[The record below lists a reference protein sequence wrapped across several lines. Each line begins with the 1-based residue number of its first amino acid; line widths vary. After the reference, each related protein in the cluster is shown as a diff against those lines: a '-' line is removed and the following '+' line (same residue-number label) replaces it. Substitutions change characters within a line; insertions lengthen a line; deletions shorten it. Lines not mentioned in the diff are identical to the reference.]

1 MTLST
6 HSKYNKLL
14 FRKEVWKV
22 TAKEYL
28 RSIKYLDSAI
38 NAKQAELDRLK
49 RDMCSIKG
57 VTYDGDK
64 VQGGISDSMKIV
76 DKIIELDNVIN
87 AEIDRLVD
95 LKAEAHTKIEKV
107 CNEKFI
113 SLLTDIYINGFTLEQ
128 VAERMGKSYV
138 TICEWH
144 GQALNIFR
152 KENGYT

>member
-1 MTLST
+1 M
-6 HSKYNKLL
+6 
-14 FRKEVWKV
+14 

-28 RSIKYLDSAI
+28 RSIKYLDNAI

-57 VTYDGDK
+57 ITYDGDK
-64 VQGGISDSMKIV
+64 VQGGITDGMKIV
-76 DKIIELDNVIN
+76 DKIIELNNIIN

-95 LKAEAHTKIEKV
+95 LKADAHTKIEKV
-107 CNEKFI
+107 CSQKFI
-113 SLLTDIYINGFTLEQ
+113 SLLTDIYINGYTLEQ
-128 VAERMGKSYV
+128 VAERMNKSYV

>member
-1 MTLST
+1 M
-6 HSKYNKLL
+6 
-14 FRKEVWKV
+14 

-28 RSIKYLDSAI
+28 KSIKYLDSAI

-64 VQGGISDSMKIV
+64 VQGGITDSMKIV
-76 DKIIELDNVIN
+76 DKIIELNNVIN

-95 LKAEAHTKIEKV
+95 LKAEAHAKIEKV
-107 CNEKFI
+107 CNRKFI
-113 SLLTDIYINGFTLEQ
+113 SLLTDIYINGYTLEGT
-128 VAERMGKSYV
+128 AEKLEVNYRTV
-138 TICEWH
+138 CRWH

>member
-1 MTLST
+1 M
-6 HSKYNKLL
+6 
-14 FRKEVWKV
+14 

-28 RSIKYLDSAI
+28 RSIKYLDHAI

-64 VQGGISDSMKIV
+64 VQGGITDSMKIV
-76 DKIIELDNVIN
+76 DKIIELNNLIN
-87 AEIDRLVD
+87 AEIDKLVD
-95 LKAEAHTKIEKV
+95 LKAEAHQKIEKV

-113 SLLTDIYINGFTLEQ
+113 SLLTDIYINGYTLEQ
-128 VAERMGKSYV
+128 VAERMNKSYV
-138 TICEWH
+138 TIYEWH

>member
-1 MTLST
+1 M
-6 HSKYNKLL
+6 
-14 FRKEVWKV
+14 

-64 VQGGISDSMKIV
+64 VQGGITDSMKIV
-76 DKIIELDNVIN
+76 DKIIDLNNVIN
-87 AEIDRLVD
+87 AEIDKLVD
-95 LKAEAHTKIEKV
+95 LKAEAHNKIEKV

-113 SLLTDIYINGFTLEQ
+113 SLLTDIYINGYTFEQ
-128 VAERMGKSYV
+128 VAERMNITDK
-138 TICEWH
+138 TICRWH
-144 GQALNIFR
+144 GQALQLFR
-152 KENGYT
+152 KENNMT

>member
-1 MTLST
+1 M
-6 HSKYNKLL
+6 
-14 FRKEVWKV
+14 

-28 RSIKYLDSAI
+28 RSIKYLDNSI
-38 NAKQAELDRLK
+38 NAKLAELDRLK
-49 RDMCSIKG
+49 RDMCSIRG

-64 VQGGISDSMKIV
+64 VQGGTIDNMKIV
-76 DKIIELDNVIN
+76 DKIIDLNNVIN

-95 LKAEAHTKIEKV
+95 LKAEAHGKIEKV
-107 CNEKFI
+107 CNDKFI
-113 SLLTDIYINGFTLEQ
+113 SLLTDIYINGYTLEQ
-128 VAERMGKSYV
+128 VAERMNKSYV

>member
-1 MTLST
+1 M
-6 HSKYNKLL
+6 
-14 FRKEVWKV
+14 

-64 VQGGISDSMKIV
+64 VQGGITDSMKIV
-76 DKIIELDNVIN
+76 DKIIELNNLIN
-87 AEIDRLVD
+87 AEIDKLVD
-95 LKAEAHTKIEKV
+95 LKAEAHNKIEKV

-113 SLLTDIYINGFTLEQ
+113 SLLTDIYINGYTLEQ
-128 VAERMGKSYV
+128 VAERMDKSYE
-138 TICEWH
+138 TIRGWH
-144 GQALNIFR
+144 GEALQIFR
-152 KENGYT
+152 KENHML

>member
-1 MTLST
+1 M
-6 HSKYNKLL
+6 
-14 FRKEVWKV
+14 

-28 RSIKYLDSAI
+28 KSIKYLDSAI

-64 VQGGISDSMKIV
+64 VQGGITDSMKIV
-76 DKIIELDNVIN
+76 DKIIELNNVIN
-87 AEIDRLVD
+87 AEINKLVD
-95 LKAEAHTKIEKV
+95 LKAEAHAKIEKV

-113 SLLTDIYINGFTLEQ
+113 SLLTDIYINGYTLEQ
-128 VAERMGKSYV
+128 VAEKSDKTYM
-138 TICEWH
+138 TICRWH

-152 KENGYT
+152 KENNMA

>member
-1 MTLST
+1 M
-6 HSKYNKLL
+6 
-14 FRKEVWKV
+14 

-28 RSIKYLDSAI
+28 RSIKYLDNSI
-38 NAKQAELDRLK
+38 NAKLTELDRL
-49 RDMCSIKG
+49 RHNAESIRG
-57 VTYDGDK
+57 VSYDGDK
-64 VQGGISDSMKIV
+64 VQGGVSDSMRIV
-76 DKIIELDNVIN
+76 DKIIELNNVIN

-95 LKAEAHTKIEKV
+95 LKAEAHTKIAKV